1 MIRLFLDD
9 LRDPHEDDWLIAR
22 STEEAKWFC
31 SGGAPDFIS
40 FDHDLG
46 GEDRAVDFV
55 KWLIERDLD
64 QPGFIP
70 LGFRYTI
77 HSANPIGA
85 ANMRALL
92 EQYLEFRRNEIE

>member
-9 LRDPHEDDWLIAR
+9 LRNPPDDGGSWLVAR
-22 STEEAKWFC
+22 TNEEAMWFC
-31 SGGAPDFIS
+31 EGGAPDFVS
-40 FDHDLG
+40 LDHDLG
-46 GEDRAVDFV
+46 GDDRAIDFV
-55 KWLIERDLD
+55 KWLIEQDLD

-70 LGFRYTI
+70 IDFGYTI

-92 EQYLEFRRNEIE
+92 DRYLEFRRR